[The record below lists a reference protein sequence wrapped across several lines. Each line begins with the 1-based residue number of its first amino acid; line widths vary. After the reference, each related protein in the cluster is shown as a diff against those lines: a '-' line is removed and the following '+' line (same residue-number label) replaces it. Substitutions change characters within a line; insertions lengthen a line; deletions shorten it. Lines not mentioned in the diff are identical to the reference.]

1 MVFVGGPHVD
11 RFRLAGAAAALSA
24 ALIAPG
30 ARAGDDPDTP
40 DKDAQAARTER
51 GSGPSEGPDVDKIR
65 TLIRPHCG
73 SCHTGS
79 LATAKPKAVAV
90 FDLDTRDFQAR
101 MTRAQLDAFIGRLSG
116 KLDDAGQALVRAF
129 VEEEKTRQPA
139 KRASSTRRNL
149 SHRRPVRIT
158 L

>member
-1 MVFVGGPHVD
+1 MVLVGGLHVE

-30 ARAGDDPDTP
+30 ARAGDAPDTP
-40 DKDAQAARTER
+40 DKDAQAARTEQ
-51 GSGPSEGPDVDKIR
+51 VR

-79 LATAKPKAVAV
+79 LPSAKPKAVAV
-90 FDLDTRDFQAR
+90 FDLDTREFQAR

-116 KLDDAGQALVRAF
+116 KLDDAGQAVVRVF
-129 VEEEKTRQPA
+129 VEVEKTRQPVKQA
-139 KRASSTRRNL
+139 DRESPTRRNL